1 MITTTDDPSPFEQFY
16 GKPSPLVNKL
26 RTAKQHQSKLTNR
39 GKACIFVG
47 YTEHHSHSSYRM
59 INLRTHHVIVS
70 RDIIW
75 LNQMHG
81 EDTPTNLIPPHEDE
95 LFEEDIETQPD
106 NVPSGQPHDP
116 APVQAPV
123 PATAQTPRLPRE
135 LRNLQ
140 SDLAPQLLE
149 PGNRQT
155 GRERLN
161 LMLDDYLPDFAFLTA
176 LVSEAMHEHDEED
189 DDVEIIL

>member
-1 MITTTDDPSPFEQFY
+1 M
-16 GKPSPLVNKL
+16 L
-26 RTAKQHQSKLTNR
+26 
-39 GKACIFVG
+39 
-47 YTEHHSHSSYRM
+47 
-59 INLRTHHVIVS
+59 NLRTHHVIVS

-75 LNQMHG
+75 LNRMHG
-81 EDTPTNLIPPHEDE
+81 EDTPTNLIPSHEDE
-95 LFEEDIETQPD
+95 LLEEDIETQPD

-123 PATAQTPRLPRE
+123 PTTAQALRLPRE

-161 LMLDDYLPDFAFLTA
+161 LMLDDYLPDFAFLSA
-176 LVSEAMHEHDEED
+176 LVSKAMHEHDEED
-189 DDVEIIL
+189 DDNKKEVTNETIKEPKTFQEAWHHPDLNQNKMERGN